1 MLFRHAGT
9 PAGKRKIMTPRL
21 KPLAALLP
29 LAFFSTAHAVELLAA
44 LDPVMITATRQEM
57 RVSEQLSD
65 VSVIERSEIEAAG
78 HSSLEEVLAHQP
90 GIEHSVNGSF
100 GGSSSIYMRGT
111 NGNHVLMLVDGM
123 RIGSAT
129 LGSVSWGR
137 IPTSQI
143 ERIEIVRGPA
153 SSLYGSDAI
162 GGVIQVFTRQSDGPI
177 KLHGEI
183 GGGSYGTYA
192 ASGGFSGA
200 RNGWHYALNAA
211 TLSTEGFDS
220 KPSTAITNK
229 DRDGFWNN
237 SLSGRLAYSFS
248 KGHEAGVSFLHSDGE
263 NKYDGSGTSVDWRIC
278 NSVTSLNA
286 FLKNAITDRWT
297 STLNIGSS
305 VDDSR
310 DLENGIRNSNFR
322 TDQRLY
328 SWQNDLRTGF
338 GNFLL
343 GFERLEQEIDTSST
357 YVITERTNNSI
368 LGGWSLGYE
377 AHRMQA
383 NLRRDDN
390 SQFGDKTTGSLAY
403 GYRFS
408 RNWRA
413 NIGYGTAFKAPTFN
427 DLYFPVTCYPGYG
440 CYGSNPNLLP
450 ENARNR
456 EVALHFE
463 TGEQHVSLTWY
474 LNRVENL
481 IVWTSTPNNVGNARL
496 EGLTLA
502 YDGVV
507 AGLNVQASYDY
518 LDAKDAATGQRLA
531 RRAQNHARAAIGKTL
546 GPWELRIEEQ
556 LSDDRMDYPYGEPA
570 KKLSGYALTHLYG
583 AYHFD
588 KDWSVFARVNNLFDR
603 NYVLADSFATP
614 GFNAFVGIRYSPK

>member
-1 MLFRHAGT
+1 MN
-9 PAGKRKIMTPRL
+9 PRL
-21 KPLAALLP
+21 KPLVALLP
-29 LAFFSTAHAVELLAA
+29 IAFLSSAHAVELLAA
-44 LDPVMITATRQEM
+44 LDPVLITATRQEM

-65 VSVIERSEIEAAG
+65 VSVIERSEIDAAG
-78 HSSLEEVLAHQP
+78 HSTLEEVLSRQP
-90 GIEHSVNGSF
+90 GIEYAASGSF

-111 NGNHVLMLVDGM
+111 NSGHVLLLVDGM

-162 GGVIQVFTRQSDGPI
+162 GGVIQVFTRQADGPFS
-177 KLHGEI
+177 LHGEI
-183 GGGSYGTYA
+183 GGGSYGTYS
-192 ASGGFSGA
+192 ASGGFSGSQG
-200 RNGWHYALNAA
+200 GWRYALNAA
-211 TLSTEGFDS
+211 TLSTDGFNS
-220 KPSTAITNK
+220 KPSTLIANTDK
-229 DRDGFWNN
+229 DGFWMN
-237 SLSGRLAYSFS
+237 SLSGRLAYAFA
-248 KGHEAGVSFLHSDGE
+248 KGHEAGVSFLYSDGE
-263 NKYDGSGTSVDWRIC
+263 NKYDGSGATVDWRNR

-286 FLKNAITDRWT
+286 FLKNAITERWT

-305 VDDSR
+305 IDDSK
-310 DLENGIRNSNFR
+310 DLMNGVRNGNFR
-322 TDQRLY
+322 TDQRQY

-343 GFERLEQEIDTSST
+343 SVERLEQEIDTSST
-357 YVITERTNNSI
+357 YTVMNRTNNS
-368 LGGWSLGYE
+368 LLAGWNLGYE
-377 AHRMQA
+377 AHRIQA

-390 SQFGDKTTGSLAY
+390 SQFGEKTTGSIAY

-413 NIGYGTAFKAPTFN
+413 NVGYGTAFKAPTFN
-427 DLYFPVTCYPGYG
+427 DLYFPVTCFPGFG

-450 ENARNR
+450 ENSRNR
-456 EVALHFE
+456 EVALHYE
-463 TGEQHVSLTWY
+463 SGQHHVSLTWY

-502 YDGVV
+502 YEGVV
-507 AGLNVQASYDY
+507 AGLNIHASYDY
-518 LDAKDAATGQRLA
+518 LDAKDLDTDQRVARRSQNRLA
-531 RRAQNHARAAIGKTL
+531 AAVGRSH
-546 GPWELRIEEQ
+546 GAWEWRIEEQ
-556 LSDDRMDYPYGEPA
+556 INDDRVDYPYGEPA
-570 KKLSGYALTHLYG
+570 KKLGGYALTNLYG
-583 AYHFD
+583 AYHFA

-603 NYVLADSFATP
+603 EYVLADTYATP
-614 GFNAFVGIRYSPK
+614 GMNAFVGIRYSPK